1 MQYETC
7 RHVKEDGIYCG
18 SPALQDRKYCHHHLI
33 ARGRRLRRARALREQ
48 VPYRMELPA
57 LEDLTAVQVALS
69 EIVQALGSGQLDHRA
84 AGKMLYAIQQ
94 TTSVIK
100 VRVKFEAAQ
109 SRAAQQTAEK
119 PSSTSASYQSAA
131 SAAPQAVENTTGFS
145 PCDSATLGGPQL
157 PSVGNCGD
165 QSNAARVQAY
175 PGIEQEFSIKAGE
188 DIDAE
193 IHWTLSK
200 ADEEAELRHAEAP
213 PPPPPGIRF
222 GSVQHRLYREE
233 NYQGLNMQINRMK
246 LELRDYNAQQRKENE
261 KKIEALKKEMLSAT
275 AQPLATSA

>member
-1 MQYETC
+1 M
-7 RHVKEDGIYCG
+7 D
-18 SPALQDRKYCHHHLI
+18 
-33 ARGRRLRRARALREQ
+33 
-48 VPYRMELPA
+48 LPA
-57 LEDLTAVQVALS
+57 LEDLAAVQAALS

-100 VRVKFEAAQ
+100 VRAKLEAQIEVA
-109 SRAAQQTAEK
+109 RAAQTAQPRAAQTAQPRAVK
-119 PSSTSASYQSAA
+119 LSLPNASYQGAA
-131 SAAPQAVENTTGFS
+131 SAAPPAVETTTGFS
-145 PCDSATLGGPQL
+145 PCVGGPQL
-157 PSVGNCGD
+157 PAVGNCGD
-165 QSNAARVQAY
+165 QSHTPAGNLSRVQAY
-175 PGIEQEFSIKAGE
+175 PGFEQEFGLKAGE
-188 DIDAE
+188 DIDTE

-246 LELRDYNAQQRKENE
+246 HELREYHEQKRKENE
-261 KKIEALKKEMLSAT
+261 KKIEALKKEMMSA
-275 AQPLATSA
+275 APPPKPVATSA

>member
-18 SPALQDRKYCHHHLI
+18 SPALQNQKYCHHHLI

-48 VPYRMELPA
+48 VPYRMDLPA
-57 LEDLTAVQVALS
+57 LEDLAAVQAALS

-100 VRVKFEAAQ
+100 VRAKLEAQIETA
-109 SRAAQQTAEK
+109 RAAQA
-119 PSSTSASYQSAA
+119 
-131 SAAPQAVENTTGFS
+131 QA
-145 PCDSATLGGPQL
+145 LGGPQL
-157 PSVGNCGD
+157 PAVGNCGD
-165 QSNAARVQAY
+165 QSNAPTRDVPRVQAY
-175 PGIEQEFSIKAGE
+175 PGFEQEFGLKAGE

-246 LELRDYNAQQRKENE
+246 HELREYHEQKRKENE
-261 KKIEALKKEMLSAT
+261 KKIEALKKEMLSA
-275 AQPLATSA
+275 APPPQPVATSA